1 MGDKFIVEAN
11 AALKRTTIFGFG
23 KTAKFEDAA
32 AAFTKAGNAF
42 KMSKQWTEAGEA
54 FIKCAECQKN
64 LDSDSDVC
72 NSYVEA
78 GSCFKKSDNPMDA
91 VAPLEQAIESYTER
105 GRLSQVA
112 RILKDIA
119 EIFEKSR
126 EIDQAV
132 EYYQRAADAAEA
144 DNKKQD
150 KLKSLLKIATLCS
163 TDHGG
168 GDVDYLKAADLFEAM
183 GHEGM
188 ESKLGA
194 YAAKGYFF
202 QAALCLMASGDNVAA
217 TNKLK
222 SFKQADFNFPSSR
235 ECQFV
240 ESLLEAMENFNGEDF
255 AQACADFDRIT
266 PLDPWKTSVLVKIKR
281 HLTQAEAEENED
293 DLT

>member
-1 MGDKFIVEAN
+1 ME
-11 AALKRTTIFGFG
+11 L
-23 KTAKFEDAA
+23 
-32 AAFTKAGNAF
+32 
-42 KMSKQWTEAGEA
+42 
-54 FIKCAECQKN
+54 
-64 LDSDSDVC
+64 
-72 NSYVEA
+72 
-78 GSCFKKSDNPMDA
+78 
-91 VAPLEQAIESYTER
+91 AITSYTER
-105 GRLSQVA
+105 GRLGQVA
-112 RILKDIA
+112 RLLKDIA

-126 EIDQAV
+126 EIGQAID
-132 EYYQRAADAAEA
+132 YYQRAADAAEA

-163 TDHGG
+163 SGEGG
-168 GDVDYLKAADLFEAM
+168 EECDFHKAAEIFEGM

-217 TNKLK
+217 GKKLA

-235 ECQFV
+235 ECLFV
-240 ESLLEAMENFNGEDF
+240 EQLLEAMENFNAEDF

-281 HLTQAEAEENED
+281 HLVDVEAEENED